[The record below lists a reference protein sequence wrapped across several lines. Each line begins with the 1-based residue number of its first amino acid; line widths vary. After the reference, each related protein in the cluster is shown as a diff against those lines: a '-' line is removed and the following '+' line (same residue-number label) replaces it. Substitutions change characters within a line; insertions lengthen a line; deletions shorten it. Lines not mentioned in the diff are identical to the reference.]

1 LYQERRPIYGILRGL
16 NLLRKVLITLL
27 ALGLVAGAVISRRPR
42 GTLVDTTR
50 VSKREIFR
58 SYVTASGEIVAKQY
72 ADIGASVMGRVISLS
87 VKEGDRVRTGQ
98 VLAKLDPVRAASD
111 VEAAQAAVK
120 ALGEDLKA
128 AEARLIEA
136 KLTAE
141 RNATL
146 VDQGL
151 LPKAQGDASKASL
164 DAARAQLDAIRN
176 RTDQA
181 NAQLRGV
188 RDSLAKTSVVAPID
202 GIVTRLQVREGEMVV
217 IGLQNQPGT
226 TLMRLVGAS
235 GLNAEL
241 KVAEADALRLKV
253 GQTARVTVDALQ
265 GREFAGVVSEI
276 GASSLPPVSAQA
288 ASAREFRVVISL
300 DQNDGS
306 LRPGI
311 SCDAEILV
319 AEKSSV
325 LVAPLQAVVTRETA
339 GREESGVFVWRD
351 GRAVF
356 TRVTLGLISG
366 LDAEVSGLAE
376 GDEIVLGPLATLR
389 ALKDGETLRKSR

>member
-1 LYQERRPIYGILRGL
+1 M
-16 NLLRKVLITLL
+16 LRKALI
-27 ALGLVAGAVISRRPR
+27 GLVVVGLIAAIVISRRPK

-72 ADIGASVMGRVISLS
+72 ADIGASVMGRVISLN

-98 VLAKLDPVRAASD
+98 VLANLDPVRAASE
-111 VEAAQAAVK
+111 VEGAQAAVK

-128 AEARLIEA
+128 AEAKLTEA

-151 LPKAQGDASKASL
+151 LPKAQGDTSTAAL
-164 DAARAQLDAIRN
+164 DAATAQLDAIRS

-188 RDSLAKTSVVAPID
+188 RDSLSKTSVVAPID

-226 TLMRLVGAS
+226 TLMRLVGTS

-253 GQTARVTVDALQ
+253 GQTARVTLDALQ
-265 GREFAGVVSEI
+265 GREFAGLVSEI

-300 DQNDGS
+300 DQNDGT

-311 SCDAEILV
+311 SCDAEILA
-319 AEKSSV
+319 AEKSGV
-325 LVAPLQAVVTRETA
+325 LVTPLQAVVTRDVA
-339 GREESGVFVWRD
+339 GREESGVFVVRD
-351 GRAVF
+351 GSAVF
-356 TRVTLGLISG
+356 TKVTLGLISG
-366 LDAEVSGLAE
+366 LDAEISGLTE
-376 GDEIVLGPLATLR
+376 GAEIVLGPLATLR
-389 ALKDGETLRKSR
+389 ALKDGETLRKAR

>member
-1 LYQERRPIYGILRGL
+1 M
-16 NLLRKVLITLL
+16 LRKVLVALVL
-27 ALGLVAGAVISRRPR
+27 LGLAAAVVVSRRPR
-42 GTLVDTTR
+42 GTPVDTTR
-50 VSKREIFR
+50 VAKRETFR

-72 ADIGASVMGRVISLS
+72 ADIGASVMGRVVSLN

-98 VLAKLDPVRAASD
+98 VLANLDPVRAASD
-111 VEAAQAAVK
+111 VEAAQAAVR

-128 AEARLIEA
+128 AEAKLIEA
-136 KLTAE
+136 KLTAD

-146 VDQGL
+146 VEQGL
-151 LPKAQGDASKASL
+151 LPKAQGDTSKAAL
-164 DAARAQLDAIRN
+164 DAARAQLDAIRS

-181 NAQLRGV
+181 SAQLRGV
-188 RDSLAKTSVVAPID
+188 RDSLSKTSVVAPID

-217 IGLQNQPGT
+217 IGIQNQPGT
-226 TLMRLVGAS
+226 TLMRLVGTS

-241 KVAEADALRLKV
+241 KVAEADALRLRV
-253 GQTARVTVDALQ
+253 GQAARVTLDALQ

-300 DQNDGS
+300 DRNDGT

-319 AEKSSV
+319 AEKSGV
-325 LVAPLQAVVTRETA
+325 LVAPLQAVVTRDVA
-339 GREESGVFVWRD
+339 GREETGVFVVRD
-351 GRAVF
+351 SRAVF
-356 TRVTLGLISG
+356 TKVTLGLISG
-366 LDAEVSGLAE
+366 LDAEISGLAE
-376 GDEIVLGPLATLR
+376 GAEIVLGPLATLR
-389 ALKDGETLRKSR
+389 SMKDGETLRKAR

>member
-1 LYQERRPIYGILRGL
+1 M
-16 NLLRKVLITLL
+16 LRKAFIALVV
-27 ALGLVAGAVISRRPR
+27 LGLIGAFAISRRPK
-42 GTLVDTTR
+42 GIVVDTTQ
-50 VSKREIFR
+50 VTKRDVFR

-72 ADIGASVMGRVISLS
+72 ADIGASVMGRVVSLS

-98 VLAKLDPVRAASD
+98 VLARLDPVRAASD
-111 VEAAQAAVK
+111 VDAAQSAVR

-128 AEARLIEA
+128 AEARLVEA
-136 KLTAE
+136 QLTAE
-141 RNATL
+141 RNVTL
-146 VDQGL
+146 VEQGL
-151 LPKAQGDASKASL
+151 LPKAQGDTSKAAK
-164 DAARAQLDAIRN
+164 DAAKAQLDAIKS

-181 NAQLRGV
+181 KAQLRGV
-188 RDSLAKTSVVAPID
+188 RDSLSKTSVVAPID

-226 TLMRLVGAS
+226 TLMRLVGTS

-253 GQTARVTVDALQ
+253 GQTARVTLDALQ

-276 GASSLPPVSAQA
+276 GASSLPPLSAQA

-300 DQNDGS
+300 DDNDGT

-311 SCDAEILV
+311 SCDAEILA
-319 AEKSSV
+319 AEKRGI
-325 LVAPLQAVVTRETA
+325 LVAPLQAVVTRDIS
-339 GREESGVFVWRD
+339 GHEEPGVFLVRE

-366 LDAEVSGLAE
+366 LDSEVSGVAE
-376 GDEIVLGPLATLR
+376 GARIVLGPLATLR
-389 ALKDGETLRKSR
+389 AMKDGDLVREAK

>member
-1 LYQERRPIYGILRGL
+1 M
-16 NLLRKVLITLL
+16 LRKALI
-27 ALGLVAGAVISRRPR
+27 GLVVVGLIAAIVISRRPK

-50 VSKREIFR
+50 VSKRETFR

-72 ADIGASVMGRVISLS
+72 ADIGASVMGRVISLN

-98 VLAKLDPVRAASD
+98 VLANLDPVRAASE
-111 VEAAQAAVK
+111 VEGAQAAVK

-128 AEARLIEA
+128 AEAKLTEA

-151 LPKAQGDASKASL
+151 LPKAQGDTSTAAL
-164 DAARAQLDAIRN
+164 DAATAQLDAIRS

-188 RDSLAKTSVVAPID
+188 RDSLSKTSVVAPID

-226 TLMRLVGAS
+226 TLMRLVGTS

-253 GQTARVTVDALQ
+253 GQTARVTLDALQ
-265 GREFAGVVSEI
+265 GREFAGLVSEI

-300 DQNDGS
+300 DQNDGT

-311 SCDAEILV
+311 SCDAEILA
-319 AEKSSV
+319 AEKSGV
-325 LVAPLQAVVTRETA
+325 LVTPLQAVVTRDVA
-339 GREESGVFVWRD
+339 GREESGVFVVRD
-351 GRAVF
+351 GSAVF
-356 TRVTLGLISG
+356 TKVTLGLISG
-366 LDAEVSGLAE
+366 LDAEISGLTA
-376 GDEIVLGPLATLR
+376 GAEIVLGPLATLR
-389 ALKDGETLRKSR
+389 SLKDGETLRKAR

>member
-1 LYQERRPIYGILRGL
+1 M
-16 NLLRKVLITLL
+16 LRKALIALVV
-27 ALGLVAGAVISRRPR
+27 LGLVAAVVVSRRPR

-50 VSKREIFR
+50 VERRETFR

-72 ADIGASVMGRVISLS
+72 ADIGASVMGRVVSLS
-87 VKEGDRVRTGQ
+87 VKEGDKVRTGQ
-98 VLAKLDPVRAASD
+98 ILARLDPIRATTD
-111 VEAAQAAVK
+111 VEAAQAGVK

-128 AEARLIEA
+128 AEAKLVEA
-136 KLTAE
+136 GLTAE
-141 RNATL
+141 RNTTL
-146 VDQGL
+146 IDQGL
-151 LPKAQGDASKASL
+151 LPRAQGDASKASL
-164 DAARAQLDAIRN
+164 DAASAQFDAIRS
-176 RTDQA
+176 RTEQA

-188 RDSLAKTSVVAPID
+188 RDSLSKTSVVAPID

-226 TLMRLVGAS
+226 TLMRLVGTS

-253 GQTARVTVDALQ
+253 GQTARVTLDALQ

-300 DQNDGS
+300 DQNDGT

-319 AEKSSV
+319 AEKSGV
-325 LVAPLQAVVTRETA
+325 LVAPLQAVVTRDVA
-339 GREESGVFVWRD
+339 SREETGVFAFQG

-356 TRVTLGLISG
+356 TKVTLGLISG
-366 LDAEVSGLAE
+366 LDAEISGLGE
-376 GDEIVLGPLATLR
+376 GAEIVLGPLATLR
-389 ALKDGETLRKSR
+389 TLKDGETLRRSR

>member
-1 LYQERRPIYGILRGL
+1 M
-16 NLLRKVLITLL
+16 LRKVVITLVV
-27 ALGLVAGAVISRRPR
+27 LGLAAAVVISRRPQ

-50 VSKREIFR
+50 VAKRETFR

-72 ADIGASVMGRVISLS
+72 ADIGASVMGRVVSLN
-87 VKEGDRVRTGQ
+87 VKEGDRVRAGQ
-98 VLAKLDPVRAASD
+98 VLARLDPVRAVSD

-136 KLTAE
+136 RLTAE

-151 LPKAQGDASKASL
+151 LPKAQGDTSKAAL
-164 DAARAQLDAIRN
+164 DAASAQLDAIRN
-176 RTDQA
+176 RTEQA
-181 NAQLRGV
+181 RAQLRGV
-188 RDSLAKTSVVAPID
+188 SDTLSKTAVVAPMD

-226 TLMRLVGAS
+226 TLMRLVGTS

-241 KVAEADALRLKV
+241 KVAEADALRLRV
-253 GQTARVTVDALQ
+253 GQAARVTLDALQ

-288 ASAREFRVVISL
+288 ASTREFRVVISL
-300 DQNDGS
+300 DRNDGT

-311 SCDAEILV
+311 SCDAEILA
-319 AEKSSV
+319 AEKSGA
-325 LVAPLQAVVTRETA
+325 LVAPLQAVVTREVA
-339 GREESGVFVWRD
+339 GREEAGVFAVRE

-356 TRVTLGLISG
+356 TRVTIGLISG
-366 LDAEVSGLAE
+366 LDAEISGVTE
-376 GDEIVLGPLATLR
+376 GAEIVLGPLATLR
-389 ALKDGETLRKSR
+389 ALKDGETLRRAS